1 MYKSSLVQEL
11 LMSDHLC
18 AGQIFT
24 DPSEPV
30 KPNAS
35 KSIGVKFFKFSII
48 ANFVVS

>member
-11 LMSDHLC
+11 LILIIYVQDRYL
-18 AGQIFT
+18 QILAK
-24 DPSEPV
+24 V